1 MGSRTADIW
10 GEFYYR
16 VPLFTFSY
24 LLHCPSNF
32 CTVDTLPTLSLVFH
46 TTSLASPPPHPS
58 HHSFLFLVRRRFSF
72 HLSLSLPYRIYCIV
86 SFTPSHYHTRAA
98 PLASPTIP
106 TRPAICE

>member
-10 GEFYYR
+10 GEFYYG
-16 VPLFTFSY
+16 VPLFTISY
-24 LLHCPSNF
+24 LLRPSYF
-32 CTVDTLPTLSLVFH
+32 CTVDTSSLVFH

-58 HHSFLFLVRRRFSF
+58 HHSYFWCADDSPSI
-72 HLSLSLPYRIYCIV
+72 SLSLPYRIYCIV